1 MKLWPLKSK
10 KADNIEAIVTSQ
22 INSTCRPGFT
32 RSHVKIQ
39 SPKNVDSKK
48 KANKASTAKR
58 RAKKYPRR
66 TVNNLTSSFQIE
78 TLE

>member
-1 MKLWPLKSK
+1 MKLLAAKIQ

-48 KANKASTAKR
+48 KANKASTAKGAPKISPTNR
-58 RAKKYPRR
+58 
-66 TVNNLTSSFQIE
+66 E
-78 TLE
+78 